1 MRKLLIFS
9 ILLMIL
15 GSVRSQEV
23 QHKDTIPHKSDTIQH
38 ALPVDT
44 TLRIINLNPYFT
56 IHVDSIFQYG
66 MEINRPKEYYYWF
79 LRNAPVGV
87 RIDRTSGQLYFKADK
102 SFFRS
107 GKLKYDEPYRVE
119 IGVQNLF
126 FPADRVDTSF
136 NLLFYST
143 EINSSKLKPTI
154 TQTQYNEEGDSIR
167 FKVQCEAGTF
177 PFEQITLSTNIPIS
191 NYTLVKRCDDEFSWM
206 IPYDFIRD
214 NDTAKSKTLLVQFI
228 GSDKFQNKDTA
239 TLRFVIRPGI
249 NYPQKYAEHKVVADE
264 MAKYIKNLKLTF
276 YVITK
281 NVKTNKNAR
290 ATFDITGSTTAL
302 AGTVLST
309 ASDDPGTQDIGKILP
324 SIGLTMVPVKEAV
337 APSKVQEQNTAA
349 QVRATIKRL
358 EYVYSEGALVGDRD
372 PDLLAKTKKL
382 RDELKQAQLQLVDLP
397 IVDFDTRYSQEEAD
411 KYFNNP
417 KVNKKYKLKVN

>member
-1 MRKLLIFS
+1 
-9 ILLMIL
+9 
-15 GSVRSQEV
+15 
-23 QHKDTIPHKSDTIQH
+23 
-38 ALPVDT
+38 
-44 TLRIINLNPYFT
+44 
-56 IHVDSIFQYG
+56 
-66 MEINRPKEYYYWF
+66 
-79 LRNAPVGV
+79 
-87 RIDRTSGQLYFKADK
+87 
-102 SFFRS
+102 
-107 GKLKYDEPYRVE
+107 
-119 IGVQNLF
+119 
-126 FPADRVDTSF
+126 
-136 NLLFYST
+136 
-143 EINSSKLKPTI
+143 LKPTI

-191 NYTLVKRCDDEFSWM
+191 NYTLVKKCDDEFSWM

-239 TLRFVIRPGI
+239 TIRFVIRPGI

-309 ASDDPGTQDIGKILP
+309 ASDDPGTQDVGKILP

>member
-1 MRKLLIFS
+1 
-9 ILLMIL
+9 MIL